1 MLHCTDIATA
11 LTTTTTDDG
20 GDHRSPPP
28 YEAVRALDPFGL
40 DPFLEVLP
48 VLTEERRL
56 EPILVMLT
64 RAVHGADAAVLRRPE
79 VAIAALRDLDFLINS
94 AHRVSAGSYKRVPG
108 LESLLDHLGRW
119 ADHVPRGCNL
129 TYGPLN
135 PSDARMRRFT
145 TTGEETRFIHAI
157 QEGTGQLDKI
167 LLALDAMAA
176 SRVDDTVFANHAA
189 RLAGWFDRMATANKA
204 LLRTMPPEVFTGRIV
219 VFFGPLDINGRIY
232 PGITGA
238 QTQNCAIDYL
248 LFGAG
253 SSDPTY
259 LDYAHR
265 NLAALSP
272 FHRRLLRGGLECLGG
287 SSLLGRIE
295 ADLRRGD
302 LDAGTAAASLR
313 HLDRFV
319 TAILSFRAVHRR
331 LAVANLSM
339 RPTPKGSGGF
349 DVKLLDLL
357 IHHTCDARARV
368 RSMQAGL
375 SVTPGGAAHA

>member
-11 LTTTTTDDG
+11 LTTIDDG
-20 GDHRSPPP
+20 ADHRTPPP

-40 DPFLEVLP
+40 DRFLEVLP

-56 EPILVMLT
+56 EPVLVVLT
-64 RAVHGADAAVLRRPE
+64 RAVHAADAAVLRRPE

-94 AHRVSAGSYKRVPG
+94 AHRVSPGSYKRVPG
-108 LESLLDHLGRW
+108 LEPLLDDLGRW
-119 ADHVPRGCNL
+119 ADHAPRGCNL
-129 TYGPLN
+129 TYGLLN
-135 PSDARMRRFT
+135 PSDDRMRRFT
-145 TTGEETRFIHAI
+145 TTVEETRFIHAI
-157 QEGTGQLDKI
+157 QEGARHLDHI

-176 SRVDDTVFANHAA
+176 SRVDDTVFAGHAA
-189 RLAGWFDRMATANKA
+189 RLAGWFDGMAAANKA
-204 LLRTMPPEVFTGRIV
+204 VLRTMPPEVFARRIV
-219 VFFGPLDINGRIY
+219 VFFGPLDISGRTY

-259 LDYAHR
+259 LDYAR
-265 NLAALSP
+265 RSLAALSP

-287 SSLLGRIE
+287 ASLLGRIE

-302 LDAGTAAASLR
+302 LDAVTAAASLR

-331 LAVANLSM
+331 LAVANLPM

-349 DVKLLDLL
+349 DVGLLDLL
-357 IHHTCDARARV
+357 IRQTCDARARV
-368 RSMQAGL
+368 RTMHASM
-375 SVTPGGAAHA
+375 SVTPGGAPHA